1 MRQEVGIYGII
12 GKHKHKHKLGKK
24 KNVHCIDERSAARSV
39 GRELHRSART
49 EAELIAS
56 HVRGTDLSYSWVNK
70 TQNSLST

>member
-1 MRQEVGIYGII
+1 MRQEVGTYGII
-12 GKHKHKHKLGKK
+12 GKHKHKLRK